1 MVVAS
6 RLTVHKLER
15 LISGK
20 LAHRNV
26 VLWSGAIERT
36 FAAMSGIPQSADP
49 NLNDINL
56 HVKPGKERAPFFRYI
71 RINLPRL
78 TRVLIVALMAL
89 QAVLA
94 FYVART
100 DFDIFPGQELVL
112 YTIVSLDALFV
123 VMGAVTR
130 WRVWDF
136 GLIPAVGAVVNFIG
150 AIAGTP
156 PWVWNGADIHLAAA
170 WNTTAFC
177 GIAYVL
183 LYWAMNY
190 GVIAAYPDDQGFE
203 D

>member
-1 MVVAS
+1 M
-6 RLTVHKLER
+6 
-15 LISGK
+15 
-20 LAHRNV
+20 
-26 VLWSGAIERT
+26 
-36 FAAMSGIPQSADP
+36 
-49 NLNDINL
+49 
-56 HVKPGKERAPFFRYI
+56 
-71 RINLPRL
+71 
-78 TRVLIVALMAL
+78 
-89 QAVLA
+89 
-94 FYVART
+94 
-100 DFDIFPGQELVL
+100 
-112 YTIVSLDALFV
+112 

-136 GLIPAVGAVVNFIG
+136 GLIPAVGAVVNFVG

-183 LYWAMNY
+183 LFWAMNY